1 MHLWRA
7 ACCLS
12 QQLDDL
18 GAINEAVLLFAQ
30 GAKCA
35 QCRADA
41 HTECCSFAILF

>member
-1 MHLWRA
+1 MRLWRA

-12 QQLDDL
+12 QKLDDL

-35 QCRADA
+35 QCCADGHA
-41 HTECCSFAILF
+41 ECFSFAILF